1 MMTEQTQTQAQ
12 QQQLSAA
19 YGRVILLMSLVWAAT
34 IMSAA
39 VVDKASGEF
48 IYLILVLMGGFTLS
62 GAVLESGRRQMLDP
76 ARS

>member
-1 MMTEQTQTQAQ
+1 MTEQTQKQKR
-12 QQQLSAA
+12 LSAA

-48 IYLILVLMGGFTLS
+48 IYLIFVLLGGFTAS

>member
-1 MMTEQTQTQAQ
+1 MTEQTQTQKR
-12 QQQLSAA
+12 LSAA

-48 IYLILVLMGGFTLS
+48 IYLIFVLMGGFALS